1 MAEIETSLREF
12 VMVAYKKQ
20 TYMNILYLLFSFPL
34 GTAYFVFL
42 VTGLSLGFGLLLVWI
57 GIPVLVLV
65 FLAWWEI
72 ASFERQMAIWLL
84 GIDIPP
90 MSLKPVNEKSI
101 LGRALYRVKS
111 PVTWKA
117 LLFLLVKFPLG
128 ILSLVVMAF
137 LVSLT
142 LGMLINPILY
152 LLGESFV
159 NNLQEAILVSISGI
173 FVGLAS
179 MHVLNLL
186 AHISGS
192 FAKRMFSN
200 SEKQVEVYLIE
211 EMDS

>member
-1 MAEIETSLREF
+1 MAEIETGLREF
-12 VMVAYKKQ
+12 VKVAFEKQ

-42 VTGLSLGFGLLLVWI
+42 VSGLSLGFGLLLVWI

-72 ASFERQMAIWLL
+72 ASLERQLAIWLL
-84 GIDIPP
+84 SIDIPP

-101 LGRALYRVKS
+101 LGRVICRVKS

-128 ILSLVVMAF
+128 IFSLVVMVF
-137 LVSLT
+137 LVALT
-142 LGMLINPILY
+142 LGLLINPILY
-152 LLGESFV
+152 IMGNSFASTFHESLL
-159 NNLQEAILVSISGI
+159 ISISGI

-179 MHVLNLL
+179 LHVLNLL
-186 AHISGS
+186 AHISGG
-192 FAKRMFSN
+192 FARKMLSN
-200 SEKQVEVYLIE
+200 SGQQQDIYLME
-211 EMDS
+211 NTES

>member
-1 MAEIETSLREF
+1 MAEIETALREF

-84 GIDIPP
+84 GIDIPS

-128 ILSLVVMAF
+128 VFSLVVMAF

-142 LGMLINPILY
+142 LGMLVNPILY
-152 LLGESFV
+152 LVGESFASS
-159 NNLQEAILVSISGI
+159 LQESILVSVSGI

-186 AHISGS
+186 AHIAGS
-192 FAKRMFSN
+192 FAKKMLSS
-200 SEKQVEVYLIE
+200 SEKQEDVYLVE
-211 EMDS
+211 ETDS

>member
-1 MAEIETSLREF
+1 MADIETSLREF
-12 VMVAYKKQ
+12 VNVVFQRQ

-57 GIPVLVLV
+57 GIPVLLLV

-90 MSLKPVNEKSI
+90 MSLRPVTEKSI
-101 LGRALYRVKS
+101 IARFITRIRS

-117 LLFLLVKFPLG
+117 LIFLLIKFPLG
-128 ILSLVVMAF
+128 IFSLLVMVSLVAV
-137 LVSLT
+137 T
-142 LGMLINPILY
+142 LGMFLSPILY
-152 LLGESFV
+152 IMGSSPADTI
-159 NNLQEAILVSISGI
+159 QGSILIAISGI

-179 MHVLNLL
+179 LHVLNLL
-186 AHISGS
+186 AHIAGN
-192 FAKRMFSN
+192 FAKRMLGGPDKILKGN
-200 SEKQVEVYLIE
+200 PEGIDEL
-211 EMDS
+211 

>member
-192 FAKRMFSN
+192 FAKRMLSN

>member
-1 MAEIETSLREF
+1 MAEIETALRDF
-12 VMVAYKKQ
+12 VSVAFRKQ
-20 TYMNILYLLFSFPL
+20 TYMNILYLLFTFPL

-42 VTGLSLGFGLLLVWI
+42 VSGLSLGFSLMTIWV
-57 GIPVLVLV
+57 GIPILILI

-72 ASFERQMAIWLL
+72 ASFERQLAIWLL
-84 GIDIPP
+84 GVYIPP

-128 ILSLVVMAF
+128 IFSLVVMAF

-152 LLGESFV
+152 LVGESFASS
-159 NNLQEAILVSISGI
+159 LQEAILVSISGI

-192 FAKRMFSN
+192 FAKRMLSGY
-200 SEKQVEVYLIE
+200 EKQADVSLVE
-211 EMDS
+211 EMNS